1 MRDLSGNQGFQLSM
15 RKTGLIDTVADQ
27 LPMKVGGL
35 KAEDPYEMWT
45 ERYKPRT
52 IYELIGNNAVVDQL
66 YEWLKDWDDVCIQ
79 GNKK

>member
-1 MRDLSGNQGFQLSM
+1 
-15 RKTGLIDTVADQ
+15 
-27 LPMKVGGL
+27 MKAGGL
-35 KAEDPYEMWT
+35 KAEDPQEMWT

-52 IYELIGNNAVVDQL
+52 IYELIGNTAVVDQL